1 MNVQA
6 TCILIR
12 KVTEKVWFE
21 LNGCNLFFKVKGGP
35 IAPIVAERFDS
46 IRDFVEYACTDNRM
60 N

>member
-35 IAPIVAERFDS
+35 IAPIVAERFDIVFATLLS
-46 IRDFVEYACTDNRM
+46 MLVPIIE
-60 N
+60 